1 MDGDSDKSAS
11 KAEIGVWVKDVNL
24 HYSGNAKPTLVN
36 MNMNIPKG
44 AM

>member
-1 MDGDSDKSAS
+1 MAPKPIDKT
-11 KAEIGVWVKDVNL
+11 EIGVSVIDVSL

>member
-1 MDGDSDKSAS
+1 MEQSGVVINNVTLQYGR
-11 KAEIGVWVKDVNL
+11 KAQ
-24 HYSGNAKPTLVN
+24 PTLVN